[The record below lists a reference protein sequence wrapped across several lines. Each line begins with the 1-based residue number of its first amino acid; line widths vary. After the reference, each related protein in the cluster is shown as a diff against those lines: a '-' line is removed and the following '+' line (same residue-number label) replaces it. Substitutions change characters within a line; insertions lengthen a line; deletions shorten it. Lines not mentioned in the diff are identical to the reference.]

1 MASDSLNGT
10 TSLDSSASMAPTP
23 AMPIVRVAV
32 LASGEAGGR
41 ITDMSLPTELPLREL
56 LPAVRRMALT
66 ADSDDTADTAPLS
79 LAPIGGA
86 PFSLDATLNTVGV
99 VDGDLLALQ
108 PVPAGPP
115 APRIVEDIAD
125 AAVIFSAAREKPWGA
140 AHIQRGATVAVIGL
154 ILAATVF
161 ATAHRIAT
169 GGLAG
174 LIAACGVAVLAVLA
188 TMLAWGRTPKF
199 ATALSI
205 TALVPIAAALGLAVP
220 GESGASAILLAAA
233 GVTAWSIVSITV
245 TERAIAV
252 FTAVTVIGFGTLITA
267 GAAAI
272 WELDTVVIASVLI
285 VLAILVTVQAA
296 QLSAMWSRLPAPV
309 IPAPG
314 DPTPPPPSLK
324 VLEDLPRR
332 VRVGNSHQTGFIAGG
347 VVLATTGA
355 WLLAGPPGVSYWA
368 WYVVGAVALG
378 AALRARVFDSASCK
392 AWLLAQPFL
401 MSVLFLAA
409 FAAEG
414 RYTAAWWALAAL
426 AGLTAAFLFAALVP
440 RVASPDTYSLPM
452 RRLVGFLSSAVDASL
467 IPVLAYLVGL
477 FAWVLNR

>member
-1 MASDSLNGT
+1 MASDSQLIGT
-10 TSLDSSASMAPTP
+10 NPSAV
-23 AMPIVRVAV
+23 MPIVRVAV
-32 LASGEAGGR
+32 LASGGPGDPAGGR
-41 ITDMSLPTELPLREL
+41 VTDMALPTELPLREI
-56 LPAVRRMALT
+56 LPAVRRMAVAT
-66 ADSDDTADTAPLS
+66 DEDDTADSVQLS

-115 APRIVEDIAD
+115 APRIVEDIGD

-140 AHIQRGATVAVIGL
+140 HHVQRGAAIALIAL

-161 ATAHRIAT
+161 ATVHRFAA
-169 GGLAG
+169 GGYAG
-174 LIAACGVAVLAVLA
+174 LITACGVAVVTVLA
-188 TMLAWGRTPKF
+188 TMLAWGSAPKL

-205 TALVPIAAALGLAVP
+205 TALLPIAAALGLAVP
-220 GESGASAILLAAA
+220 GDTGASQVLLAAA
-233 GVTAWSIVSITV
+233 GVTAWAIVSITV
-245 TERAIAV
+245 AERAIAV
-252 FTAVTVIGFGTLITA
+252 FTAVTVVGVGTLLTA
-267 GAAAI
+267 GATAI
-272 WELDTVVIASVLI
+272 WELDRIVIASILV
-285 VLAILVTVQAA
+285 VLAVVVTVQAA

-314 DPTPPPPSLK
+314 DPTPQPPSLK

-332 VRVGNSHQTGFIAGG
+332 VRVTDSHQTGFIAGG
-347 VVLATTGA
+347 VLLGTFGA

-368 WYVVGAVALG
+368 WYVVGAIALG
-378 AALRARVFDSASCK
+378 AVLRARVWDSASCK

-401 MSVLFLAA
+401 MGVLFLAS

-414 RYTAAWWALAAL
+414 RYTAAWWALAAV
-426 AGLTAAFLFAALVP
+426 AGLTAAFVFAALVP

-452 RRLVGFLSSAVDASL
+452 RRLVGFLASAVDASL
-467 IPVLAYLVGL
+467 IPVLANLVGL

>member
-1 MASDSLNGT
+1 
-10 TSLDSSASMAPTP
+10 
-23 AMPIVRVAV
+23 MPIVRVAV
-32 LASGEAGGR
+32 LASGSPEDSVGGR
-41 ITDMSLPTELPLREL
+41 ITDMALPTELPLREL
-56 LPAVRRMALT
+56 LPAVRRMAVT
-66 ADSDDTADTAPLS
+66 ADDTVDAVPLS

-99 VDGDLLALQ
+99 VDGDLLTLQ

-140 AHIQRGATVAVIGL
+140 GHVQRGAAVAVIGL
-154 ILAATVF
+154 MLAATVF
-161 ATAHRIAT
+161 AAAHRVAT

-174 LIAACGVAVLAVLA
+174 LIAACGIAVLAVLA
-188 TMLAWGRTPKF
+188 TMLAWGRTPKL

-220 GESGASAILLAAA
+220 GGSGASQILLAAA

-245 TERAIAV
+245 AERAIAV
-252 FTAVTVIGFGTLITA
+252 FTAATVIGVGTLITA

-285 VLAILVTVQAA
+285 VLALLVTVQAA

-332 VRVGNSHQTGFIAGG
+332 VRLGDSHQTGLIAGG
-347 VVLATTGA
+347 VVLATAGA
-355 WLLAGPPGVSYWA
+355 WLLAGPPGVSYWT

-378 AALRARVFDSASCK
+378 AALRARVFDSAPGK
-392 AWLLAQPFL
+392 AWLLAQPSL
-401 MSVLFLAA
+401 MAALFLAA
-409 FAAEG
+409 FATEG

-426 AGLTAAFLFAALVP
+426 AGLTAVFVFAALVP
-440 RVASPDTYSLPM
+440 RLASPDTYSLPM
-452 RRLVGFLSSAVDASL
+452 RRLVGFLASGVDASL